1 MTIGCLILCGTPIG
15 HLGDIS
21 TRLADTLAQADA
33 ILAEDT
39 RRTRVL
45 LQHLGVRTRPES
57 YFVGNESTRAGRLE
71 RLLRNGS
78 TVALVSDAGM
88 PTVAD
93 PGLSAVRAA
102 KRVGARI
109 SVIPGP
115 SAVPAALAVS
125 GLPGDRF
132 VFEGFIPRRGI
143 ERSRRLEELAAEART
158 IVLFSAPSRL
168 TDDLEALMSALGPDR
183 PITLARELTKL
194 HEEIWS
200 GTLARAAEEWTDRRP
215 LGEFTLVVGGWTG
228 SATPMDTA
236 LGEVAERRA
245 GGQTMS
251 DAVRKVA
258 DGLGIG
264 RRALYEAVL
273 RSRPD

>member
-1 MTIGCLILCGTPIG
+1 MTIGCLVLCGTPIG

-21 TRLADTLAQADA
+21 TRLAETLAQADA

-39 RRTRVL
+39 RRARVL

-57 YFVGNESTRAGRLE
+57 YFVGNESARSGRLE
-71 RLLRNGS
+71 HLLRNGS

-93 PGLSAVRAA
+93 PGLSAVRVA

-143 ERSRRLEELAAEART
+143 ERSRRLEELAAETRT

-168 TDDLEALMSALGPDR
+168 TDDLEALVAALGPDR
-183 PITLARELTKL
+183 PITLARELTKI

-200 GTLARAAEEWTDRRP
+200 GTLARAAEEWADRRP
-215 LGEFTLVVGGWTG
+215 LGEFTLVVAGCPG
-228 SATPMDTA
+228 SATPMDAA
-236 LGEVAERRA
+236 LREVAERRA
-245 GGQTMS
+245 GGQPMS
-251 DAVRKVA
+251 DAVRQVS

-264 RRALYEAVL
+264 RRALYQAVL